1 MWLQLVAKVILSYMT
16 RRRNVF
22 IKRSVS
28 GCDDNVVSILSADF
42 NHSIGV
48 LYLGLGNGYVLGY
61 VLSDL
66 ITAEAKEELIKE
78 RFCFKTYEMDG
89 VTALKYV
96 GRSMVVSKR

>member
-1 MWLQLVAKVILSYMT
+1 MAKLMLLYMT
-16 RRRNVF
+16 RRRNLF

-28 GCDDNVVSILSADF
+28 GCDDNAVSILSADF

-78 RFCFKTYEMDG
+78 RFCFKAYEMGG